1 MAEYLMG
8 RRTTRVVLSARNE
21 SSLQSV
27 ADSLR
32 ASGVTDVL
40 VVPLDLTALADDM
53 ELATAA
59 VRQVEQRFGS
69 VDVLVHNGGMSMRG
83 ESIATTLA
91 VDVALLKCN
100 YLGAV
105 ALTKAVLPGMVQR
118 RSGSI
123 LAMSS
128 VQGKLPI
135 AFRSAYAAS
144 KHAMN
149 AFFHSLRYEVR
160 HTVRLCNGSDRR
172 AVVAVGYLC
181 ASLTHVRHLC
191 L

>member
-1 MAEYLMG
+1 MG

-32 ASGVTDVL
+32 ASGVTDVM
-40 VVPLDLTALADDM
+40 VVPLDLSALADDM
-53 ELATAA
+53 SLATAA

-69 VDVLVHNGGMSMRG
+69 VDILVHNGGMSMRG
-83 ESIATTLA
+83 ETIDTTLA
-91 VDVALLKCN
+91 VDVQLFKTN

-105 ALTKAVLPGMVQR
+105 SLTKAVLPGMVQR

-160 HTVRLCNGSDRR
+160 
-172 AVVAVGYLC
+172 
-181 ASLTHVRHLC
+181 
-191 L
+191 